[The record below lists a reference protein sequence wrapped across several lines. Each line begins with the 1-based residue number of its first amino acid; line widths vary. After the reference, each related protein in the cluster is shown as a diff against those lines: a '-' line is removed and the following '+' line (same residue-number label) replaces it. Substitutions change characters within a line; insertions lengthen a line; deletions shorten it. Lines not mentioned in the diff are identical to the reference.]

1 MLFKNDILNSK
12 PNKLTYY
19 LEETNINDNYPSL
32 KFNKKLTESD
42 IHNIFPKDV
51 KSNSSSYLKS
61 IKSDRISYNIPKN
74 TTFDYKKDLK
84 NIGINCDS
92 SESSDISYNNI
103 KTDINAQYKNE
114 LNNNYNNYDY
124 DNLYSSKFS
133 NSNQTY
139 KYKPYTNLYSNIT
152 LNNNCFKKGNNT
164 EALSNYL
171 SDLTKNKMKKLEI
184 AKRSTYLNPFGS
196 NLSYLNIHNYI
207 RDNYDPYKGEKKY
220 YTEIPSKTSS
230 KEKNNNY
237 SNEETENKI
246 TKGKIKK
253 NKRKI
258 SNESFEKMFDK
269 DNILKSYKK
278 ENKIKNENSYNSE
291 NEQFEELESDDNNN
305 INDNNLSKIENK
317 KQKENPKLLNDNILN
332 TQDESFVKFLKEENE
347 HLKNL
352 SNIYKQLIDSLFYF
366 VNDLSHKFSYY
377 QELFDISYYIQ
388 HVNDLS
394 KTLIGLEYC
403 ILSQSDPKN
412 GKETF
417 EEFKKNMGNEFYKKF
432 KLPFPFKLINEI
444 SFQIPDNF
452 KFENNND
459 NNNNNSKL
467 DTLNQHS
474 FIKDKRVNSQSK
486 DNSRIY
492 NEKKEHDCVACNLGY
507 SISQKGYSTMAYNP
521 YINNNKTFIGNIKKD
536 SNKNLIKQ
544 IPKSLSQKYNIKKN
558 KNIK

>member
-1 MLFKNDILNSK
+1 
-12 PNKLTYY
+12 
-19 LEETNINDNYPSL
+19 
-32 KFNKKLTESD
+32 
-42 IHNIFPKDV
+42 
-51 KSNSSSYLKS
+51 
-61 IKSDRISYNIPKN
+61 
-74 TTFDYKKDLK
+74 
-84 NIGINCDS
+84 
-92 SESSDISYNNI
+92 
-103 KTDINAQYKNE
+103 
-114 LNNNYNNYDY
+114 
-124 DNLYSSKFS
+124 
-133 NSNQTY
+133 
-139 KYKPYTNLYSNIT
+139 
-152 LNNNCFKKGNNT
+152 
-164 EALSNYL
+164 
-171 SDLTKNKMKKLEI
+171 
-184 AKRSTYLNPFGS
+184 
-196 NLSYLNIHNYI
+196 
-207 RDNYDPYKGEKKY
+207 
-220 YTEIPSKTSS
+220 
-230 KEKNNNY
+230 
-237 SNEETENKI
+237 
-246 TKGKIKK
+246 
-253 NKRKI
+253 
-258 SNESFEKMFDK
+258 MFDK

-521 YINNNKTFIGNIKKD
+521 YIKNNKTFIGNIKKD